1 MRGDINEMKKM
12 KLVMKKVT
20 LLFLTLFLL
29 SGCNKTKPQLE
40 IDIQEYLN
48 YQEIINNKKLEIDL
62 ESYMYCKDSTT
73 IYSDS
78 ENGEIMTECK
88 VYEIS
93 IQKLLDDI
101 IYEVKQNK
109 KR

>member
-12 KLVMKKVT
+12 KLIMKKVT

-29 SGCNKTKPQLE
+29 SGCNKTDPQLE
-40 IDIQEYLN
+40 IDIREYLN
-48 YQEIINNKKLEIDL
+48 YQEKINNEKLEIDL
-62 ESYMYCKDSTT
+62 EIYMYCKDSIT
-73 IYSDS
+73 IYNDS
-78 ENGEIMTECK
+78 ENGEIITECK